1 MKHSEL
7 KQLIKEEIS
16 KVLELRTIDYK
27 PKDDLVHL
35 YLMTYS
41 DKVGEPYFER
51 KYKKFRN
58 DVESLLQSFDAAVEN
73 DHGISDKNLK
83 ILVNRKDKIKV
94 KNILTKLSNRYGF
107 ESELEIDTLEEIRS
121 VLDENLTFS
130 NRKANIKN
138 ARQSQLYSKRV
149 LRRMGA
155 LNSYNKKTNYDTKI
169 NTYLTPDVLKRYA
182 LVLKEELEELKD
194 LLLLVHVDHPSLKGA
209 LEYVYEIQQKTKDMD
224 PIEISSLL
232 GSGEVIKEYM
242 KEVVQPLKKIFIV

>member
-1 MKHSEL
+1 MRHSEL
-7 KQLIKEEIS
+7 KQLIK
-16 KVLELRTIDYK
+16 
-27 PKDDLVHL
+27 
-35 YLMTYS
+35 
-41 DKVGEPYFER
+41 
-51 KYKKFRN
+51 
-58 DVESLLQSFDAAVEN
+58 
-73 DHGISDKNLK
+73 
-83 ILVNRKDKIKV
+83 
-94 KNILTKLSNRYGF
+94 
-107 ESELEIDTLEEIRS
+107 EEIRS

-138 ARQSQLYSKRV
+138 ARQSQVYSRRV

-155 LNSYNKKTNYDTKI
+155 LNSYNKKTN
-169 NTYLTPDVLKRYA
+169 LTPDVLKRYA
-182 LVLKEELEELKD
+182 SVLKEELEELKD

>member
-1 MKHSEL
+1 MKYSEL
-7 KQLIKEEIS
+7 KKLIKEEIS

-51 KYKKFRN
+51 KYKKFRS
-58 DVESLLQSFDAAVEN
+58 DIESLLQSFDAAIED

-83 ILVNRKDKIKV
+83 ILVNRKDKTKI
-94 KNILTKLSNRYGF
+94 KNILSKLSNRYGF
-107 ESELEIDTLEEIRS
+107 ESELEIDTLEETRS
-121 VLDENLTFS
+121 TANEELSYNFS

-138 ARQSQLYSKRV
+138 ARQTQMLVART
-149 LRRMGA
+149 LNRMRG
-155 LNSYNKKTNYDTKI
+155 
-169 NTYLTPDVLKRYA
+169 LKSSMK
-182 LVLKEELEELKD
+182 VEIVEGLKEDLERLKD

-224 PIEISSLL
+224 PMEVASLL
-232 GSGEVIKEYM
+232 GSGEVIEEFIQKV
-242 KEVVQPLKKIFIV
+242 KQPIKKIFIV

>member
-1 MKHSEL
+1 MKYSEL

-51 KYKKFRN
+51 KYKKFRS
-58 DVESLLQSFDAAVEN
+58 DVESLLQSFDAAIED
-73 DHGISDKNLK
+73 DHGVSDKNLK
-83 ILVNRKDKIKV
+83 ILVNRKDKTKI
-94 KNILTKLSNRYGF
+94 KNILAKLSNRYGF
-107 ESELEIDTLEEIRS
+107 ESELEIDTLEETRS
-121 VLDENLTFS
+121 TANEELSYNFS

-138 ARQSQLYSKRV
+138 ARQTQMLVART
-149 LRRMGA
+149 LNRMRG
-155 LNSYNKKTNYDTKI
+155 
-169 NTYLTPDVLKRYA
+169 LKSSMK
-182 LVLKEELEELKD
+182 VEIVEGLKEDLERLKD

-224 PIEISSLL
+224 PMEVASLL
-232 GSGEVIKEYM
+232 GSGEVIEEFIQKV
-242 KEVVQPLKKIFIV
+242 KQPIKKIFIV

>member
-1 MKHSEL
+1 MKHTEL

-107 ESELEIDTLEEIRS
+107 ESELEIDTLEEIHS
-121 VLDENLTFS
+121 SINENKFEQAKREIEQTDFNDFFLQPASFRIPPKEKS
-130 NRKANIKN
+130 MII
-138 ARQSQLYSKRV
+138 SQLKKRV
-149 LRRMGA
+149 VEKLPTLISLFPDLVSGSTLYNLKSNIGGQLTYGITLGNLGPFIVGDYLIIDNDVAKRRF
-155 LNSYNKKTNYDTKI
+155 NKK
-169 NTYLTPDVLKRYA
+169 LS
-182 LVLKEELEELKD
+182 D
-194 LLLLVHVDHPSLKGA
+194 LN
-209 LEYVYEIQQKTKDMD
+209 
-224 PIEISSLL
+224 
-232 GSGEVIKEYM
+232 
-242 KEVVQPLKKIFIV
+242 

>member
-1 MKHSEL
+1 MKYSEL

-51 KYKKFRN
+51 KYKKFRS
-58 DVESLLQSFDAAVEN
+58 DVESLLQSFDAAIED
-73 DHGISDKNLK
+73 DHGVSDKNLK
-83 ILVNRKDKIKV
+83 ILVNRKDKTKI
-94 KNILTKLSNRYGF
+94 KNILSKLSNRYGF
-107 ESELEIDTLEEIRS
+107 ESELEIDTLEETRS
-121 VLDENLTFS
+121 TANEELSYNFS

-138 ARQSQLYSKRV
+138 ARQTQMLVART
-149 LRRMGA
+149 LNRMRG
-155 LNSYNKKTNYDTKI
+155 
-169 NTYLTPDVLKRYA
+169 LKSSMK
-182 LVLKEELEELKD
+182 VEIVEGLKEDLERLKD

-224 PIEISSLL
+224 PMEVASLL
-232 GSGEVIKEYM
+232 GSGEVIEEFIQKV
-242 KEVVQPLKKIFIV
+242 KQPIKKIFIV

>member
-1 MKHSEL
+1 MKLQINRQVKMKYSEL

-51 KYKKFRN
+51 KYKKFRS
-58 DVESLLQSFDAAVEN
+58 DVESLLQSFDAAIED

-83 ILVNRKDKIKV
+83 ILVNRKDKTKV
-94 KNILTKLSNRYGF
+94 KNILAKLSNRYGF
-107 ESELEIDTLEEIRS
+107 ESELEIDTLEETRS
-121 VLDENLTFS
+121 TTNEELFDNFS

-138 ARQSQLYSKRV
+138 ARQTQLLVGRV
-149 LRRMGA
+149 LNRMRG
-155 LNSYNKKTNYDTKI
+155 LNSSMKVEIVET
-169 NTYLTPDVLKRYA
+169 
-182 LVLKEELEELKD
+182 LKEDLERLKD
-194 LLLLVHVDHPSLKGA
+194 LLLLVHVDHPSVKGA

-224 PIEISSLL
+224 PMEVASLL
-232 GSGEVIKEYM
+232 GSGEVIEEYIQ
-242 KEVVQPLKKIFIV
+242 KVKQPLKKIFIV

>member
-51 KYKKFRN
+51 KYKKFRS
-58 DVESLLQSFDAAVEN
+58 DVESLLQSFDAAIED

-121 VLDENLTFS
+121 VLNENGIFS

-138 ARQSQLYSKRV
+138 ARQTQIYSKRV

-155 LNSYNKKTNYDTKI
+155 LNSYNKRTN
-169 NTYLTPDVLKRYA
+169 LTPDLLKRYA
-182 LVLKEELEELKD
+182 LVLKEELEKLKD
-194 LLLLVHVDHPSLKGA
+194 LLLIVHVDHPSVKGA
-209 LEYVYEIQQKTKDMD
+209 LEYVYEIQQESKDMD
-224 PIEISSLL
+224 PMEIASLL

>member
-16 KVLELRTIDYK
+16 KVLELHTVDYK

-51 KYKKFRN
+51 KYKKFRS
-58 DVESLLQSFDAAVEN
+58 DVESLLQSFDAAIED
-73 DHGISDKNLK
+73 DHGVSDKNLK
-83 ILVNRKDKIKV
+83 ILVNRKDKTKV
-94 KNILTKLSNRYGF
+94 KNILAKLSNRYGF
-107 ESELEIDTLEEIRS
+107 ESELEIDTLEETRS
-121 VLDENLTFS
+121 TANEELSYNFS

-138 ARQSQLYSKRV
+138 ARQTQMLVART
-149 LRRMGA
+149 LNRMRG
-155 LNSYNKKTNYDTKI
+155 
-169 NTYLTPDVLKRYA
+169 LKSSMK
-182 LVLKEELEELKD
+182 VEIVEGLKEDLERLKD

-224 PIEISSLL
+224 PMEVASLL
-232 GSGEVIKEYM
+232 GSGEVIEEFIQKV
-242 KEVVQPLKKIFIV
+242 KQPIKKIFIV

>member
-1 MKHSEL
+1 MKHSQL

-58 DVESLLQSFDAAVEN
+58 DVESLLQSFGAAVEN

-107 ESELEIDTLEEIRS
+107 ESELEIDTLEEIHS
-121 VLDENLTFS
+121 AINENKLGTPEELKSF
-130 NRKANIKN
+130 
-138 ARQSQLYSKRV
+138 LYSKQSKIVKDIKDYIKLKKVDIATYKTFTEEDIKQWIRDDAGTYTPGEFRITV
-149 LRRMGA
+149 DDILRRGIDKYMFHPVYDEFVETT
-155 LNSYNKKTNYDTKI
+155 YNQYF
-169 NTYLTPDVLKRYA
+169 
-182 LVLKEELEELKD
+182 
-194 LLLLVHVDHPSLKGA
+194 KGV
-209 LEYVYEIQQKTKDMD
+209 E
-224 PIEISSLL
+224 
-232 GSGEVIKEYM
+232 
-242 KEVVQPLKKIFIV
+242 F

>member
-16 KVLELRTIDYK
+16 KVLELHTVDYK

-51 KYKKFRN
+51 KYKKFRS
-58 DVESLLQSFDAAVEN
+58 DVESLLQSFDAAIED
-73 DHGISDKNLK
+73 DHGVSDKNLK
-83 ILVNRKDKIKV
+83 ILVNRKDKTKI
-94 KNILTKLSNRYGF
+94 KNILSKLSNRYGF
-107 ESELEIDTLEEIRS
+107 ESELEIDTLEETRS
-121 VLDENLTFS
+121 TANEELSYNFS

-138 ARQSQLYSKRV
+138 ARQTQMLVART
-149 LRRMGA
+149 LNRMRG
-155 LNSYNKKTNYDTKI
+155 
-169 NTYLTPDVLKRYA
+169 LKSSMK
-182 LVLKEELEELKD
+182 VEIVEGLKEDLERLKD

-224 PIEISSLL
+224 PMEVASLL
-232 GSGEVIKEYM
+232 GSGEVIEEFIQKV
-242 KEVVQPLKKIFIV
+242 KQPIKKIFIV

>member
-1 MKHSEL
+1 MKHSQL

-107 ESELEIDTLEEIRS
+107 ESELEIDTL
-121 VLDENLTFS
+121 
-130 NRKANIKN
+130 
-138 ARQSQLYSKRV
+138 
-149 LRRMGA
+149 
-155 LNSYNKKTNYDTKI
+155 
-169 NTYLTPDVLKRYA
+169 
-182 LVLKEELEELKD
+182 
-194 LLLLVHVDHPSLKGA
+194 
-209 LEYVYEIQQKTKDMD
+209 
-224 PIEISSLL
+224 
-232 GSGEVIKEYM
+232 
-242 KEVVQPLKKIFIV
+242 